1 MAKQKTS
8 GWHFSTSHTSSIQSA
23 TSFRICGLITGPEPM
38 DIGDKVDEDAS
49 VAQDKR
55 ADGRY
60 LDSFLSN
67 VLRTR
72 SSRKITGSL
81 YALNPDV
88 SFPDVGLSEIVVL
101 TVPPVP
107 CGMIIDIISFFF
119 FVNIYR
125 IATLLNAD

>member
-23 TSFRICGLITGPEPM
+23 TSFRMCGLITGPEPI
-38 DIGDKVDEDAS
+38 DKGDKVDEDAS

-67 VLRTR
+67 VLRTCEFCYTSLLSNGGVVKVKR
-72 SSRKITGSL
+72 SCI
-81 YALNPDV
+81 
-88 SFPDVGLSEIVVL
+88 
-101 TVPPVP
+101 
-107 CGMIIDIISFFF
+107 
-119 FVNIYR
+119 
-125 IATLLNAD
+125 